1 MKRKSEFNGERT
13 VFHISGKTAI
23 FAALIF
29 AAASPA
35 AAQDYPTRSIR
46 MLVGFPAGGP
56 SDVPARIIGEK
67 LRVALGQPVVIEN
80 KTGAAGMIALADMLT
95 QPRDGHTLLLCSYI
109 DPTNAHLYKKV
120 SYRIEDLAPVTMVAK
135 AYYAFVV
142 PTSSPA
148 NSMKEFIAHAKSKPG
163 ELNYG
168 KVGTGS
174 VTEILPKQLERDTGI
189 KMTGVTFR
197 GTGPAIQEILA
208 GRLDFAVSPL
218 SVAMPL
224 YADKKIKIIG
234 MTSPER
240 LPIAPDVPTV
250 KEQGVNIVNYGWWGV
265 CAGSGTPK
273 AILEKVNKHVRDAV
287 ASDDYKATMGKTG
300 VIPVSTSIDEFGKI
314 IADTSSE
321 AAKTLKDLGIEQI
334 DQ

>member
-1 MKRKSEFNGERT
+1 MFR
-13 VFHISGKTAI
+13 ILITATSVTI
-23 FAALIF
+23 TSLLCA
-29 AAASPA
+29 PA
-35 AAQDYPTRSIR
+35 IAQDFPNKPIKI
-46 MLVGFPAGGP
+46 LVGFPAGGP

-67 LRVALGQPVVIEN
+67 LRVSLGQPVVIEN
-80 KTGAAGMIALADMLT
+80 KTGAAGMIALNDMLT

-109 DPTNAHLYKKV
+109 DPTNTHLYKKV
-120 SYRIEDLAPVTMVAK
+120 SYKLEDLAPVTMVSK

-142 PTSSPA
+142 PVSSPA
-148 NSMKEFIAHAKSKPG
+148 NSIKDFIAHAKSKPG

-174 VTEILPKQLERDTGI
+174 VTELLPKQLEKDTGI

-218 SVAMPL
+218 AVAMPL
-224 YADKKIKIIG
+224 YAEKKIKVIG

-240 LPIAPDVPTV
+240 LSIAPDVPTL

-265 CAGSGTPK
+265 CAASGTPK
-273 AILEKVNKHVRDAV
+273 PILETLNKHVADAV
-287 ASDDYKATMGKTG
+287 KSDDYTSTMGKTG
-300 VIPVSTSIDEFGKI
+300 AIPISTSVDEFGKI
-314 IADTSSE
+314 INETASE
-321 AAKTLKDLGIEQI
+321 AATMLKDLGIEQI